1 MTNHFPL
8 TTAIAEKVIDG
19 PNGRVSILRTTSSLP
34 RGIALLLP
42 AMGVAAGYYARF
54 AESLAERGMAAAI
67 LERRGQGTHETKP
80 ARGVDFG
87 YQELL
92 GDLDVALQS
101 LRNEYPGLPII
112 LLGHSIGGH
121 LAMLQL
127 ALKPRSVDAVAL
139 IATAT
144 PHHGPYQGA
153 ARWKVRLGT
162 RMIRVVSSVMGYYPG
177 HRIGFGGLQ
186 PKTLMLEWTD
196 MARGGRYALEGDALD
211 IETALMEVSIPV
223 LALVIDGDEV
233 APPRACEPIA
243 DKLPKDQVDWVV
255 LGAPR
260 MSVRACHHQRW
271 AREPTPVVE
280 EIVASIE
287 RRIPVRG
294 QATVVDARADHS
306 VEGRSLR
313 VTRPRMIT

>member
-1 MTNHFPL
+1 MTNNHPL

-19 PNGRVSILRTTSSLP
+19 PDGHVSILRVTPASP

-42 AMGVAAGYYARF
+42 AMGVAAGYYAKF
-54 AESLAERGMAAAI
+54 AESLAERGMAAAV
-67 LERRGQGTHETKP
+67 LERRGQGEHETKP
-80 ARGVDFG
+80 APGVDFG
-87 YQELL
+87 YQQLL
-92 GDLDVALQS
+92 GDLDVALHS
-101 LRNEYPGLPII
+101 LRNEYPRLPVI

-127 ALKPRSVDAVAL
+127 ALKPQSVDAVSL

-144 PHHGPYQGA
+144 PHHAPYQGA

-162 RMIRVVSSVMGYYPG
+162 RMIRAVSSVLGYYPG

-186 PKTLMLEWTD
+186 PKTLMREWTD
-196 MARGGRYALEGDALD
+196 MARSGRYTLEGSALD
-211 IETALMEVSIPV
+211 IEAALKDVSIPT

-255 LGAPR
+255 LGVPR
-260 MSVRACHHQRW
+260 MSARACHHQRW
-271 AREPTPVVE
+271 AREPEPVVE
-280 EIVASIE
+280 EIVAFIE

-294 QATVVDARADHS
+294 QATADS
-306 VEGRSLR
+306 GQAKVAGSRGR
-313 VTRPRMIT
+313 

>member
-1 MTNHFPL
+1 MTHNHPL
-8 TTAIAEKVIDG
+8 TTAIAEKVIDA
-19 PNGRVSILRTTSSLP
+19 PDGRVSILRATPASP
-34 RGIALLLP
+34 RGVALLLP
-42 AMGVAAGYYARF
+42 AMGVAAGYYAKF
-54 AESLAERGMAAAI
+54 AETLAEQGMAAAV
-67 LERRGQGTHETKP
+67 LERRGEGEHETKP

-92 GDLDVALQS
+92 GDLDLALHS
-101 LRNEYPGLPII
+101 LRNEYPGLPVI
-112 LLGHSIGGH
+112 LVGHSIGGH

-127 ALKPRSVDAVAL
+127 ALKPESIDAVAL

-144 PHHGPYQGA
+144 PHHAPYEGA

-186 PKTLMLEWTD
+186 PKTLMREWTD
-196 MARGGRYALEGDALD
+196 MARSGRYALQGSSLD
-211 IETALMEVSIPV
+211 IEAALKDLSIPA

-243 DKLPKDQVDWVV
+243 NKLPKDQVDWVV

-260 MSVRACHHQRW
+260 MSARACHHQRW

-280 EIVASIE
+280 EIVAFVD
-287 RRIPVRG
+287 RRIPARG
-294 QATVVDARADHS
+294 
-306 VEGRSLR
+306 R
-313 VTRPRMIT
+313 VTVDSDQAKVAGARRR